1 MRRPAP
7 KYHRTM
13 TATDIGAD
21 GADYGEIAEALGV
34 SRQRVQQIERAALL
48 KARRWIEEN
57 LPGVDLTDLLPG
69 LEHGRPDE
77 AQGS

>member
-13 TATDIGAD
+13 TATAIEAD
-21 GADYGEIAEALGV
+21 GADYGEIAAELGV

-48 KARRWIEEN
+48 KARRWVEEN
-57 LPGVDLTDLLPG
+57 LPGIDLTDLLPG
-69 LEHGRPDE
+69 LEHGRHDE
-77 AQGS
+77 SQGL